1 MPAEERGGD
10 RTLDVHILARSEV
23 RGCEHRAHRQQCIL
37 GHLEFC
43 QLALY
48 GHPCPLKVP
57 QLPAMTIE
65 NHIYESH
72 SDKFEYL

>member
-1 MPAEERGGD
+1 M
-10 RTLDVHILARSEV
+10 DVHILARSEV
-23 RGCEHRAHRQQCIL
+23 RGCEHSAHGQQCIL

-57 QLPAMTIE
+57 QLPAMTNEITSCAT
-65 NHIYESH
+65 ESH